1 MDIVGGHASYAYAVE
16 NAIIVGILR
25 RSKPRFKS
33 EAMGV

>member
-1 MDIVGGHASYAYAVE
+1 MDVVGGHASYAYVVE
-16 NAIIVGILR
+16 NTIMMGILR